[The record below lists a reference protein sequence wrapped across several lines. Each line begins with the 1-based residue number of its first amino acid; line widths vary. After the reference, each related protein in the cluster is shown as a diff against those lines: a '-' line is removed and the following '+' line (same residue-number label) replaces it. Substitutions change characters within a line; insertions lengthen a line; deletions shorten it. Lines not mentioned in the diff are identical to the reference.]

1 MQRPPHHTGEAAVA
15 GRAGHQVA
23 IRHLGT
29 RYGGRL
35 LLQATG
41 PPGQAPCTATAEG
54 NRSAPSHRCKN
65 RHMAAIILVWDPDRT
80 DGWNYAAA
88 VEHVSETGQFLADWT
103 MTGPDQIPAGA
114 EVWLWLQGRTR
125 CGLLGHGTAV
135 SGAQLEEPAAAGEPE
150 PGPHGNGATPPH
162 TATGHITVAFDALIP
177 SGDELPPA
185 LFADVEP
192 DIPWLAPMRPLTVL
206 NPFLE
211 AKVRAVWR
219 GFGPSQPTAPDH
231 LVPGSH
237 PEQTTRRVQVN
248 RFESSAE
255 AQRICIAHHG
265 ASCAACGLSFEST
278 YGEAGAGFIE
288 VHHLVPPELLGI
300 DYQLDPVA
308 DLVPLCPNCHAMA
321 HLGVATPRT
330 VAELRRLISGAGYL
344 AGQTVTPE
352 ELEAQRD
359 ARRIL
364 EQH

>member
-1 MQRPPHHTGEAAVA
+1 
-15 GRAGHQVA
+15 
-23 IRHLGT
+23 
-29 RYGGRL
+29 
-35 LLQATG
+35 
-41 PPGQAPCTATAEG
+41 
-54 NRSAPSHRCKN
+54 
-65 RHMAAIILVWDPDRT
+65 MAAIILVWKPDRR

-88 VEHVSETGQFLADWT
+88 VEQVSETGQFLTEWT
-103 MTGPDQIPAGA
+103 VTGPDQLPAGI

-125 CGLLGHGTAV
+125 CGLLGHGTLA
-135 SGAQLEEPAAAGEPE
+135 STAHHREPEAAGETE
-150 PGPHGNGATPPH
+150 PGTHGAGGGSLH
-162 TATGHITVAFDALIP
+162 TDTWHIAVAFDALIP

-185 LFADVEP
+185 LFEDVVP
-192 DIPWLAPMRPLTVL
+192 DIPWLAPTRPVTVL
-206 NPFLE
+206 DPLLE
-211 AKVRAVWR
+211 TKVRAVWR
-219 GFGPSQPTAPDH
+219 GYGPPRPSSPGH
-231 LVPGSH
+231 LIPGSY
-237 PEQTTRRVQVN
+237 PAQATRRVQVN

-265 ASCAACGLSFEST
+265 TSCAACGLSFEST
-278 YGEAGAGFIE
+278 YGEAAAGFIE
-288 VHHLVPPELLGI
+288 VHHLVPPELLGS

-330 VAELRRLISGAGYL
+330 IAELRQLIAGAGYL